1 MFRNYRRCSCMN
13 NSYQDDNNKSC
24 MMENDMM
31 ETSCQNVPSYTQYE
45 DGCNCGFD
53 EELSLFPENP
63 MLAQSYV
70 PIQYM
75 DRTFKPCV
83 GLKMGTIFPELV
95 SPYVPGQS
103 MDEINFIMKKNKIG
117 KGCNQCK

>member
-1 MFRNYRRCSCMN
+1 MFRNYRKCSCMN
-13 NSYQDDNNKSC
+13 NSYRDNDNNSC
-24 MMENDMM
+24 DMENDML
-31 ETSCQNVPSYTQYE
+31 ETSCQNVASYSQYE
-45 DGCNCGFD
+45 DGCSCGFD
-53 EELSLFPENP
+53 EELNLFPENP

-103 MDEINFIMKKNKIG
+103 MEEINFIRETNTIG
-117 KGCNQCK
+117 KGCNKCR